1 MNAARMSATP
11 RVASVAAAATL
22 AIGGAAVVP
31 AFVPDFAPEA
41 VAQTNKLRAAEGQ
54 DFSTG
59 EFTIVDGKVA
69 LAQPVKIPDVSLFG
83 EATFNN
89 DKDTLEVATG
99 TWRIVKSDAQD
110 EFLVAFIPKD
120 QGLFY
125 GMPLK
130 DAIYDTTELRM
141 WGKRTSDGSRVYTGQ
156 EVSATPGRN
165 FGLQTAVAGS
175 DGRATFTIP
184 EGASNIATTN
194 DGVEIQ
200 GNNVTVDLQGK
211 SSRVVSLTYGTPAD
225 PTGASIMS
233 GSQLIVFGDKALDK
247 GSTQTIR
254 TTDNKV
260 VEENEVHLIFRDM
273 ERQQIP
279 NTDKAESVY
288 KAGSPTRVTSNS
300 IPGASLYFPTEGQPK
315 DAKLSNN
322 SKLSADPVSYMA
334 PQFLQFFPEDQA
346 KRLSSDFS
354 SQVMTKM
361 EVPGEGTWQIVG
373 VQGGPALQFTP
384 AQGFKGYPTP
394 PRVSYFW
401 NTDMNSLSRGAED
414 EKTFR
419 EMYDRVMAN
428 RDLVVA
434 DYRDTPAPAPA
445 VGEPTSKE
453 RETPAPST
461 SKQAEQDKTSTS
473 APATSK
479 KEEPTTSKS
488 SGDKA
493 TSTKAPAPSTSKQA
507 EQDKAS
513 TSAPATSKK
522 EEPTTSKSSGDKAT
536 STKAPAP
543 STSKQAEQDKPSN
556 GSGDVAPTKNIVTK
570 TVKPIED
577 DPKISAPGS
586 GTSGATNSDPSSRPV
601 LPGQGQGGDATNG
614 GNTSGTVNRPSLPGQ
629 GSNDPAAGAGN
640 GAASEG
646 TTRPALPGQSQN
658 AESGENT
665 APADNA
671 SRESG
676 DKGGQDD
683 NAIVPIIEGGN
694 GNGGNAA
701 PGETDSGS
709 RVSVVT
715 DENGDATIITEGR
728 EDTASDNGGGRSVL
742 ARTGADMQF
751 VIAMLMAVIAVLG
764 GTAFVRR
771 RNEAK

>member
-1 MNAARMSATP
+1 MNAARMGATP

-31 AFVPDFAPEA
+31 AFVPDFASEA
-41 VAQTNKLRAAEGQ
+41 VAQTNKLRVAEGKS
-54 DFSTG
+54 FATG

-69 LAQPVKIPDVSLFG
+69 LAQPVKIPDTSLFG

-89 DKDTLEVATG
+89 DRDTLEVANG
-99 TWRIVKSDAQD
+99 TWRIVDSDAQD

-130 DAIYDTTELRM
+130 DAIYDTTELRL

-156 EVSATPGRN
+156 EITATPGRN
-165 FGLQTAVAGS
+165 FGLQTAVADGE
-175 DGRATFTIP
+175 GRATFTIP

-200 GNNVTVDLQGK
+200 GNNVTVDLQDQ
-211 SSRVVSLTYGTPAD
+211 SSRVVTITYGTPAD

-247 GSTQTIR
+247 GATQTIR
-254 TTDNKV
+254 TIDNKV
-260 VEENEVHLIFRDM
+260 VKEDKVHLAFRDM

-288 KAGSPTRVTSNS
+288 KAQSPTRVTSNS

-322 SKLSADPVSYMA
+322 SKLSTDPVNYMV

-346 KRLSSDFS
+346 KRLSGDFS

-394 PRVSYFW
+394 PKVSYFW
-401 NTDMNSLSRGAED
+401 NTDMNSLSRGAESED
-414 EKTFR
+414 TFKK
-419 EMYDRVMAN
+419 MYDKVMAN

-434 DYRDTPAPAPA
+434 DYRDTPAPTA
-445 VGEPTSKE
+445 VGEPTS
-453 RETPAPST
+453 REPAPST
-461 SKQAEQDKTSTS
+461 SKQSEKPSTS

-479 KEEPTTSKS
+479 KEEPTTGKS
-488 SGDKA
+488 SENKA
-493 TSTKAPAPSTSKQA
+493 TTTKAP
-507 EQDKAS
+507 
-513 TSAPATSKK
+513 
-522 EEPTTSKSSGDKAT
+522 
-536 STKAPAP
+536 APAP

-556 GSGDVAPTKNIVTK
+556 GGGDTVPTKDIVTK

-577 DPKISAPGS
+577 DPKGSAS
-586 GTSGATNSDPSSRPV
+586 GNGASGATNSDPSSRPA

-629 GSNDPAAGAGN
+629 GANDPAAGAGN
-640 GAASEG
+640 NGAASED
-646 TTRPALPGQSQN
+646 TTRPALPGQNQN
-658 AESGENT
+658 AGSGENA

-671 SRESG
+671 PRESG
-676 DKGGQDD
+676 NKDEQDD
-683 NAIVPIIEGGN
+683 NAIVPIIEDGN
-694 GNGGNAA
+694 GTGGNAA
-701 PGETDSGS
+701 SGATDSGS
-709 RVSVVT
+709 GVSVVT
-715 DENGDATIITEGR
+715 DESGDATIVSEGQ
-728 EDTASDNGGGRSVL
+728 EDTATDNGGGRSIL
-742 ARTGADMQF
+742 ARTGAEMQF
-751 VIAMLMAVIAVLG
+751 VIAMFMAVLAALG

-771 RNEAK
+771 RNEAQ

>member
-99 TWRIVKSDAQD
+99 TWRIVKLDTQD

-184 EGASNIATTN
+184 EGASNIATTS

-200 GNNVTVDLQGK
+200 GNNVTVDLQGE

-247 GSTQTIR
+247 SSTQTIR
-254 TTDNKV
+254 TTDNED

-300 IPGASLYFPTEGQPK
+300 IPGVSLYFPTEGQPK

-322 SKLSADPVSYMA
+322 SKLSADPVSYMS

-401 NTDMNSLSRGAED
+401 NTDMNSLSRGAENED
-414 EKTFR
+414 TFR
-419 EMYDRVMAN
+419 KMYDKVMTN

-445 VGEPTSKE
+445 VGEPTSVE

-461 SKQAEQDKTSTS
+461 SKKAEQDKPSTP

-493 TSTKAPAPSTSKQA
+493 TSTKAPAPSTSK
-507 EQDKAS
+507 K
-513 TSAPATSKK
+513 
-522 EEPTTSKSSGDKAT
+522 
-536 STKAPAP
+536 
-543 STSKQAEQDKPSN
+543 AEQDKPSN
-556 GSGDVAPTKNIVTK
+556 GGDVSPTKNIVTK

-577 DPKISAPGS
+577 DPKISAPGG
-586 GTSGATNSDPSSRPV
+586 GTSGATNSEPSSRPA
-601 LPGQGQGGDATNG
+601 LPGQGGDATNG
-614 GNTSGTVNRPSLPGQ
+614 GNTSGTVNRPPLPGQ
-629 GSNDPAAGAGN
+629 GSNDSTGSGN
-640 GAASEG
+640 GAVSEDA
-646 TTRPALPGQSQN
+646 TRPALPGQNQN
-658 AESGENT
+658 TGSGENM
-665 APADNA
+665 APSDNA

-676 DKGGQDD
+676 DKDGQDD

-694 GNGGNAA
+694 GTGGNAA
-701 PGETDSGS
+701 PGETDSDS

-715 DENGDATIITEGR
+715 DENGDATIVTEGQ
-728 EDTASDNGGGRSVL
+728 EDTTVDNGGGRSVL

-751 VIAMLMAVIAVLG
+751 VIAMLMAVLAALG

-771 RNEAK
+771 RNEAQ

>member
-11 RVASVAAAATL
+11 RVASVAAVATL

-59 EFTIVDGKVA
+59 EFALVDGKVA
-69 LAQPVKIPDVSLFG
+69 LAQPVEIPDVSLFG

-99 TWRIVKSDAQD
+99 TWRIVKLDTQD

-130 DAIYDTTELRM
+130 DAIYDTTELRL
-141 WGKRTSDGSRVYTGQ
+141 WGKGEPGARVYTGQ
-156 EVSATPGRN
+156 EVTATPGRS
-165 FGLQTAVAGS
+165 FGLQTAVADG

-200 GNNVTVDLQGK
+200 GNNVTVDLQDQ
-211 SSRVVSLTYGTPAD
+211 SSRVVTITYGTPAD
-225 PTGASIMS
+225 PTGASILS

-247 GSTQTIR
+247 GATQTIR
-254 TTDNKV
+254 TAD
-260 VEENEVHLIFRDM
+260 NEVTKKEKVHLVFREM
-273 ERQQIP
+273 ERQP
-279 NTDKAESVY
+279 VSDNKAEEPVY
-288 KAGSPTRVTSNS
+288 KAESPTRVTSNS

-322 SKLSADPVSYMA
+322 SKLSTDPVNYMS

-346 KRLSSDFS
+346 KRLSGDFS
-354 SQVMTKM
+354 SQAMTKM

-384 AQGFKGYPTP
+384 AQGFKGHPTP
-394 PRVSYFW
+394 PKVSYFW
-401 NTDMNSLSRGAED
+401 NTDMNSLSRGAENED
-414 EKTFR
+414 TFKK
-419 EMYDRVMAN
+419 MYDKVMAN

-434 DYRDTPAPAPA
+434 DYRDTSAPDPA
-445 VGEPTSKE
+445 VGEPTS
-453 RETPAPST
+453 REPAPST
-461 SKQAEQDKTSTS
+461 TKKAEQDKPSTS

-479 KEEPTTSKS
+479 KEEPTTGKS
-488 SGDKA
+488 SENKA
-493 TSTKAPAPSTSKQA
+493 TTTKAPAPSTSK
-507 EQDKAS
+507 K
-513 TSAPATSKK
+513 T
-522 EEPTTSKSSGDKAT
+522 
-536 STKAPAP
+536 
-543 STSKQAEQDKPSN
+543 EQDKPSN
-556 GSGDVAPTKNIVTK
+556 GGGDTAPTKDIVTK

-577 DPKISAPGS
+577 DPKGSASGN
-586 GTSGATNSDPSSRPV
+586 GTSGATNSESSSRPA
-601 LPGQGQGGDATNG
+601 LPGQGQGGNATNG

-629 GSNDPAAGAGN
+629 GTNDPAAGAGN
-640 GAASEG
+640 NGTASEG
-646 TTRPALPGQSQN
+646 TTRPALPGQNPN
-658 AESGENT
+658 AGSGENA
-665 APADNA
+665 APAGNA

-676 DKGGQDD
+676 NKDGQDD
-683 NAIVPIIEGGN
+683 NAIVPIIEDGN
-694 GNGGNAA
+694 GTGGNAT

-715 DENGDATIITEGR
+715 DENGDATIVSEGQ
-728 EDTASDNGGGRSVL
+728 EDTATDNGGGRSIL
-742 ARTGADMQF
+742 ARTGAEMQF
-751 VIAMLMAVIAVLG
+751 VIAMFMAVLAALG

>member
-41 VAQTNKLRAAEGQ
+41 VAQTNKLRVAEGKS
-54 DFSTG
+54 FATG

-69 LAQPVKIPDVSLFG
+69 LAQPVKIPDTSLFG

-89 DKDTLEVATG
+89 DRDTLEVANG
-99 TWRIVKSDAQD
+99 TWRIVDSDAQD

-130 DAIYDTTELRM
+130 DAIYDTTELRL

-156 EVSATPGRN
+156 EITATPGRN
-165 FGLQTAVAGS
+165 FGLQTAVADGE
-175 DGRATFTIP
+175 GRATFTIP

-200 GNNVTVDLQGK
+200 GNNVTVDLQDQ
-211 SSRVVSLTYGTPAD
+211 SSRVVTITYGTPAD

-247 GSTQTIR
+247 GATQTIR
-254 TTDNKV
+254 TIDNKV
-260 VEENEVHLIFRDM
+260 VKEDKVHLAFRDM

-288 KAGSPTRVTSNS
+288 KAQSPTRVTSNS

-322 SKLSADPVSYMA
+322 SKLSTDPVNYMV

-346 KRLSSDFS
+346 KRLSGDFS

-394 PRVSYFW
+394 PKVSYFW
-401 NTDMNSLSRGAED
+401 NTDMNSLSRGAESED
-414 EKTFR
+414 TFKK
-419 EMYDRVMAN
+419 MYDKVMAN

-434 DYRDTPAPAPA
+434 DYRDTPAPTA
-445 VGEPTSKE
+445 VGEPTS
-453 RETPAPST
+453 REPAPST
-461 SKQAEQDKTSTS
+461 SKQSEKPSTS

-479 KEEPTTSKS
+479 KEEPTTGKS
-488 SGDKA
+488 SENKA
-493 TSTKAPAPSTSKQA
+493 TTTKAPAPAPSTSKQS
-507 EQDKAS
+507 EKPS

-522 EEPTTSKSSGDKAT
+522 EEPTTGKSSENKAT
-536 STKAPAP
+536 TTKAPAP

-556 GSGDVAPTKNIVTK
+556 GGGDTAPTKDIVTK

-577 DPKISAPGS
+577 DPKGSAS
-586 GTSGATNSDPSSRPV
+586 GNGASGATNSEPSSRPA

-629 GSNDPAAGAGN
+629 DSNDPAAGAGN
-640 GAASEG
+640 NGATSED
-646 TTRPALPGQSQN
+646 TTRPKLPGQNQN
-658 AESGENT
+658 AGSGENA

-671 SRESG
+671 PRESG
-676 DKGGQDD
+676 NKDGQDD
-683 NAIVPIIEGGN
+683 NAIVPIIEDGN
-694 GNGGNAA
+694 GTGGNAT

-715 DENGDATIITEGR
+715 DENGDATIVSEGQ
-728 EDTASDNGGGRSVL
+728 EDTATDNGGGRSIL
-742 ARTGADMQF
+742 ARTGAEMQF
-751 VIAMLMAVIAVLG
+751 VIAMFMAVLAVLG
-764 GTAFVRR
+764 GTAFIRR